1 MKVLKAL
8 SSVHLSRLM
17 LIRNNRSFLNEINSV
32 NQNWKS
38 NSRIFGAAIEM
49 WVEKNLNCECS
60 GIFINQKANQ
70 KAYDAICS
78 KCSKKIQIKAS
89 KKIFKPNKN
98 GELKILGS
106 EYKTTLKSLNESN
119 GWDLYLLAYNLEDY
133 KIEQILMIK
142 SSDINEECV
151 IPRKKL
157 GPNARRAGWQG
168 CYMSFNWNDSVNVIY
183 NKLSFDK
190 TN

>member
-1 MKVLKAL
+1 M
-8 SSVHLSRLM
+8 
-17 LIRNNRSFLNEINSV
+17 IRNNRSFLNEINSV

-60 GIFINQKANQ
+60 GIFINQKA
-70 KAYDAICS
+70 YDAICN

-106 EYKTTLKSLNESN
+106 EYK
-119 GWDLYLLAYNLEDY
+119 LL
-133 KIEQILMIK
+133 
-142 SSDINEECV
+142 
-151 IPRKKL
+151 
-157 GPNARRAGWQG
+157 
-168 CYMSFNWNDSVNVIY
+168 
-183 NKLSFDK
+183 
-190 TN
+190 